1 MSVHF
6 CGSLGGPDDLVHHPQ
21 LEPEVK
27 RSILASW
34 ASDAFAVRSQ
44 PTLRKPPELRHPVP
58 VREVLNALKHL
69 DAC

>member
-6 CGSLGGPDDLVHHPQ
+6 CGSLGGPNDGVHHPQ

-34 ASDAFAVRSQ
+34 ASDAFAAQSQ
-44 PTLRKPPELRHPVP
+44 PTLRKPPELQRPVP
-58 VREVLNALKHL
+58 VDDVLNALERL
-69 DAC
+69 DVR